1 MWSTCARLHVC
12 LKPTSPN
19 QIACVFATLQL
30 PLFFTLSAC
39 MNYNKPL
46 SKRVRSAVMVERH
59 LEKIRRTWSTNRS
72 SPSRYSR
79 VKPTESESLWDRKNA
94 NSRSGV
100 RSAGPSASVSAPTAL
115 RGCVKIKRTAWPA
128 SRPRKTLFPG
138 SQTMPKGVL
147 PNTFFTMSS
156 YSSKV
161 RVLVAEGSSSL
172 HAEIKKDRFR

>member
-30 PLFFTLSAC
+30 PLFFALSAC
-39 MNYNKPL
+39 VNYNKPL
-46 SKRVRSAVMVERH
+46 SKRVPSAVILVELH
-59 LEKIRRTWSTNRS
+59 LEKIRRTWSTERS

-79 VKPTESESLWDRKNA
+79 VEPTESESLWDRKNA

-100 RSAGPSASVSAPTAL
+100 RRAGPSASAPTAL

-128 SRPRKTLFPG
+128 SHPRKTLFPG

-161 RVLVAEGSSSL
+161 RVLVADGSSSL
-172 HAEIKKDRFR
+172 RAEIKKDRFR